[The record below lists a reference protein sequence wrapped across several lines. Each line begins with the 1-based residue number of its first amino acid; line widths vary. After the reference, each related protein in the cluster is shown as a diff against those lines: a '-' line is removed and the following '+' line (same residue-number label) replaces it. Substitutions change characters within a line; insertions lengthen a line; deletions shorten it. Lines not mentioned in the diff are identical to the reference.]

1 MGGQRFELPGHNN
14 YNAAKEFVFKFE
26 IVDVYKGTKWP
37 DVAIS
42 EIDVVLCCFTESTI
56 INTASNSTS
65 ISDIKSG
72 DSIYSVDL
80 KTGGINSTQVEKI
93 SKQTHLSVLKLATEN
108 KQIELT
114 FDHPLYIKDF
124 GFSSISRYMQTKNI
138 TSYEE
143 LIGKVELMVLNEDT
157 NQIAYEKITSI
168 ELSKGV
174 FETYSIRKLSTGN
187 TFIANGFVT
196 KVY

>member
-1 MGGQRFELPGHNN
+1 M
-14 YNAAKEFVFKFE
+14 
-26 IVDVYKGTKWP
+26 
-37 DVAIS
+37 AIS

-124 GFSSISRYMQTKNI
+124 GFSS
-138 TSYEE
+138 
-143 LIGKVELMVLNEDT
+143 
-157 NQIAYEKITSI
+157 
-168 ELSKGV
+168 
-174 FETYSIRKLSTGN
+174 
-187 TFIANGFVT
+187 
-196 KVY
+196 